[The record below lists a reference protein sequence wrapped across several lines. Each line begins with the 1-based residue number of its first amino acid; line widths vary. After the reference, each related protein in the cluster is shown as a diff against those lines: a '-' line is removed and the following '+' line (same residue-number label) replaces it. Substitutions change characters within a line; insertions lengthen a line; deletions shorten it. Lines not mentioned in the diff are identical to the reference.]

1 MDSSLFGM
9 AQLVGIAKPVG
20 MKLVMVIDDNDD
32 LRELTMEIVRSGG
45 YDVLGADN
53 GWRALGVLAS
63 LEREPSLI
71 LLDLVMPVM
80 DGQTFLNTLQ
90 AVQHLTTVPVVA
102 LTATPS
108 PRPVRGARKV
118 VKKPVQPSALLA
130 LVGEYCGPCSA
141 ADAREPSSKRRPPRD
156 SEVGPS
162 SARARASASMEGTGG

>member
-1 MDSSLFGM
+1 
-9 AQLVGIAKPVG
+9 

-63 LEREPSLI
+63 IEREPSLI

-80 DGQTFLNTLQ
+80 DGETFLNTLQ
-90 AVQHLTTVPVVA
+90 FVRHLNTVPVVA
-102 LTATPS
+102 LTATPGS
-108 PRPVRGARKV
+108 RPVRGARKV

-130 LVGEYCGPCSA
+130 LVGEYCGPCA
-141 ADAREPSSKRRPPRD
+141 AEAREPSSKRRPPRD
-156 SEVGPS
+156 SEAGPS
-162 SARARASASMEGTGG
+162 STRARASASMEGARG